1 MHLGVHL
8 IRLMSVLK
16 NQRICYFWSYFY
28 SLILCQVLILGRN
41 LKDNNMAIKDILSSG
56 ANVSITVTADDL
68 RVFLAEVA
76 QEVMNK
82 EKAAEAARNAD
93 ETMTQKEVC
102 KFLNIS
108 KSTLWRWE
116 RDNYLLPTGRM
127 GRSPQYLKSDVQRIK
142 KGA

>member
-1 MHLGVHL
+1 
-8 IRLMSVLK
+8 
-16 NQRICYFWSYFY
+16 
-28 SLILCQVLILGRN
+28 
-41 LKDNNMAIKDILSSG
+41 MAISEILSSG

-116 RDNYLLPTGRM
+116 RDNYLLPAGRM

>member
-1 MHLGVHL
+1 ME
-8 IRLMSVLK
+8 
-16 NQRICYFWSYFY
+16 
-28 SLILCQVLILGRN
+28 
-41 LKDNNMAIKDILSSG
+41 IKDILTSG
-56 ANVSITVTADDL
+56 ANVNITISANDL
-68 RVFLAEVA
+68 RTFLAEVA
-76 QEVMNK
+76 QEVVNK

-116 RDNYLLPTGRM
+116 RDNYLLPAGRM

>member
-1 MHLGVHL
+1 
-8 IRLMSVLK
+8 
-16 NQRICYFWSYFY
+16 
-28 SLILCQVLILGRN
+28 
-41 LKDNNMAIKDILSSG
+41 MAIQDLLNNG
-56 ANVSITVTADDL
+56 ANVSITVSADDL
-68 RVFLAEVA
+68 RTFFAEVA
-76 QEVMNK
+76 QQVINQ
-82 EKAAEAARNAD
+82 EKAAQAARNAD

-116 RDNYLLPTGRM
+116 RDNYLLPTSRM